1 MSELENVKAVL
12 DYLNT
17 VKDTEN
23 YKKNPPSLND
33 WLKLEKER
41 LNKEYD
47 NLCVINAD
55 DRDIISQALIEMS
68 NKYNVG
74 NQFQVANKI
83 DEVRRRFLDNKDE
96 VRRRFPDNETEKF
109 VKTNLNF
116 YIKVKLNEHGK
127 QIHYD
132 YWKDTCERFDTPYKL
147 EADEKG
153 YFSFQIHEFMNVFG
167 EHAHL
172 GAEPFL
178 ETNDVL
184 IERSKK

>member
-68 NKYNVG
+68 NKYNVA
-74 NQFQVANKI
+74 NQFHVANKI
-83 DEVRRRFLDNKDE
+83 DEVRRRFLDN
-96 VRRRFPDNETEKF
+96 ETEKF
-109 VKTNLNF
+109 VKTNLN
-116 YIKVKLNEHGK
+116 YHIKVKLNDYGK
-127 QIHYD
+127 QVHHD
-132 YWKDTCERFDTPYKL
+132 YWKDICRDANVPYKL
-147 EADEKG
+147 IVDDEG
-153 YFSFQIHEFMNVFG
+153 YSPFPIHEFMNVFG
-167 EHAHL
+167 EYVHV
-172 GAEPFL
+172 GAKPFL

-184 IERSKK
+184 IERSK